1 MENFSLNVAPA
12 SIYKNSNGTMVL
24 NLHLKNEENYGKK
37 TKIKIM
43 IATLKIVKQRIK

>member
-1 MENFSLNVAPA
+1 M
-12 SIYKNSNGTMVL
+12 IL

-43 IATLKIVKQRIK
+43 IATLKIVKQRIKSLINLLEHLPV